1 MKKIKLSILSLAV
14 IFSISAAFATKPH
27 FDCSQLQ
34 QYYNTGSGYA
44 PVSQLYGCMQ
54 GSTTCTYY
62 TLNGGISY
70 SPCTVGTYNNCPSCV
85 VNTPTATGNSAH

>member
-27 FDCSQLQ
+27 FDCSQLPQ
-34 QYYNTGSGYA
+34 FYFTGSGYA
-44 PVSQLYGCMQ
+44 PVSQFYGCMQ

-62 TLNGGISY
+62 TLNGGITY
-70 SPCTVGTYNNCPSCV
+70 SPCSVGTYDNCPGCAV
-85 VNTPTATGNSAH
+85 QTPAATSTP